1 MHGCRPNHR
10 RRRNTTDIL
19 ISRSKP
25 FILRAAL
32 AASAALLGAALI
44 VPDADARRLGGGR
57 SLSRP
62 AADATRQ
69 EAQAAEREALPTQ
82 PSQAAAPQIPTRQA
96 PAQPTPNHRL
106 GPIGGLAAALGIA
119 ALVSHL
125 GLVTPLAELLAGALT
140 IGLPV
145 LAAMILW
152 RMLRGPR
159 APRHVAPRLEPA
171 LNVAQVIGTPSGGRS
186 AGSAADSVTDAGPSS
201 VTGAV
206 PRRLTGADPSSLR
219 GFGGARPAARA
230 APTAAIAPRPPGVPL
245 DFDVGAFARTAKL
258 QFLRLQAAGDARNL
272 ADISQFTTPEILAEI
287 RVQLDEDGGIANRTQ
302 VVKVDAELLGIEEG
316 VEDWVARVRFS
327 GTIREHPGESA
338 QPFQE
343 IWNLSKRKKRGAGW
357 LLAGIQHLP

>member
-1 MHGCRPNHR
+1 M
-10 RRRNTTDIL
+10 
-19 ISRSKP
+19 SRSQTKP
-25 FILRAAL
+25 FLSRVVLAAL
-32 AASAALLGAALI
+32 TASLGAALI
-44 VPDADARRLGGGR
+44 VPDADARRVGGGK
-57 SLSRP
+57 SLGRP
-62 AADATRQ
+62 AADAARQ
-69 EAQAAEREALPTQ
+69 ETQPAAREAVPERPSEAASAQKPVQAPTQ
-82 PSQAAAPQIPTRQA
+82 PA
-96 PAQPTPNHRL
+96 PNHRL
-106 GPIGGLAAALGIA
+106 GPIGALAAALGVT
-119 ALVSHL
+119 ALMSQL
-125 GLVTPLAELLAGALT
+125 GLVTPLAELLTGALT

-159 APRHVAPRLEPA
+159 APRQVARRLEPA
-171 LNVAQVIGTPSGGRS
+171 FNVAQIIGTPSGGRS

-206 PRRLTGADPSSLR
+206 PSRLTGVDPSSLR
-219 GFGGARPAARA
+219 GFGGARPARA
-230 APTAAIAPRPPGVPL
+230 APTAAIARRPPGVPL

-258 QFLRLQAAGDARNL
+258 QFLRLQAAWDARNL

-287 RVQLDEDGGIANRTQ
+287 RVQLDEDGGTANRTQ